1 MKMNVFLASAV
12 LLASCAMSA
21 GAENA
26 KKITAEQGKKMVGGK
41 EKIVLV
47 DVRRL
52 DEYEAG
58 HIASAIL
65 IPNESISNKKPV
77 ELPDL
82 NAKII
87 VYCRSGR
94 RSANAAEKL
103 VAMGYANVFD
113 MGGIID
119 WPYGVVKGS
128 TPGDFK

>member
-1 MKMNVFLASAV
+1 MKMNVFLAGAV

-21 GAENA
+21 SAENP
-26 KKITAEQGKKMVGGK
+26 KKITAEQGKKMLGGK

-58 HIASAIL
+58 HIAGAIL
-65 IPNESISNKKPV
+65 IPNESISNEKPK
-77 ELPDL
+77 ELADL

-94 RSANAAEKL
+94 RSANAAAKL
-103 VAMGYANVFD
+103 VAIGYTNVFD

-119 WPYGVVKGS
+119 WTYDVVKGS
-128 TPGDFK
+128 APGVLK